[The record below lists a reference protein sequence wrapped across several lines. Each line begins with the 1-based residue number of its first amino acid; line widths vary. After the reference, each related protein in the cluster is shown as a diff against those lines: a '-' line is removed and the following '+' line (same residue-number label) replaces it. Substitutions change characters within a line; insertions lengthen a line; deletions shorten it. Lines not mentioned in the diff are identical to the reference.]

1 MEQSL
6 FTGNMFVENPR
17 ESVTLKLLEL
27 LSLSNKV
34 TGYTVNIQKL
44 ILVLRILI
52 WLLALKNW
60 KVEV

>member
-17 ESVTLKLLEL
+17 ESVILKLLEL
-27 LSLSNKV
+27 LNLSNKV

-44 ILVLRILI
+44 ILVLYILI